1 MTKRW
6 HFWLVIAVI
15 VIGLVIVFWPAP
27 VRDAPSG
34 DPAATEPVAATPSG
48 YMFDL
53 STSAAGENSTSN
65 S

>member
-27 VRDAPSG
+27 VRDAPTAE
-34 DPAATEPVAATPSG
+34 PAAAEPVAATPTG
-48 YMFDL
+48 YMFDFG
-53 STSAAGENSTSN
+53 TSAAGENSTSN